1 MAVVLLWSQIN
12 CKIMQ
17 IIDKLQL
24 TPARQEQII
33 AHLMTVPLRADV
45 SNYAKGR
52 LRAWIGMEPHL
63 SPDRSKDKPGEID
76 DKIFNYCTKVFEEFF
91 RVDYVLVTFSAK
103 QATGISYHRDA
114 GYCKGDAGTI
124 NLGGALFGIKDRAEK
139 NEQLFELT
147 GGEVIVFDSKA
158 PHFCNP
164 QPNRWAIHCWQGKK

>member
-1 MAVVLLWSQIN
+1 M
-12 CKIMQ
+12 KI
-17 IIDKLQL
+17 IKELQL
-24 TPARQEQII
+24 TPARQQQII
-33 AHLMTVPLRADV
+33 SHLETLPLKADV

-52 LRAWIGMEPHL
+52 QRIWIGMEPFL
-63 SPDRSKDKPGEID
+63 GADRSKDRPGHVD
-76 DKIFNYCTKVFEEFF
+76 DKVFDYCTRVFKDFF
-91 RVDYVLVTFSAK
+91 AVSYILVTFSTE

-114 GYCKGDAGTI
+114 GYCKGSRKGEPVKEYAGTI